1 MATIDDILI
10 FWFGDA
16 EPETAS
22 EYRQAWFKRNP
33 EFDAEI
39 ERRFGSDVVAAASG
53 AVDEWAASAAGS
65 LALCILLDQFPRNL
79 YRGSPKAFA
88 SDAKARAIAGQAI
101 DASHDM
107 ALSPVKRA
115 FMYLPFEHGETLADQ
130 QRSVELFRALG
141 NELQYRY
148 ALEHYYVISRFGRFP
163 TRNKALGR
171 VDTAEETT
179 FLATFSSF

>member
-1 MATIDDILI
+1 MASIDDILI

-22 EYRQAWFKRNP
+22 EYRQAWFKKDP
-33 EFDAEI
+33 DFDAEI
-39 ERRFGSDVVAAASG
+39 ERRFGNDVAAAASS
-53 AVDEWAASAAGS
+53 VFDEWAASAAGS

-88 SDAKARAIAGQAI
+88 SDAKARAIAGRAI
-101 DASHDM
+101 DAGHDM
-107 ALSPVKRA
+107 ALAPVKRA
-115 FMYLPFEHGETLADQ
+115 FLYLPFEHGETLADQ

-171 VDTAEETT
+171 ADTAEETA